1 MRTIHVVKTLVQ
13 QYGGPARSTQ
23 GLVAA
28 LEAAGV
34 ESWLVSLEDGG
45 DPYVKGVNHFRVLGG
60 GVRETKR
67 RMMALIDEIKPDLIH
82 THDLWMP
89 KLHMCHMAARV
100 KGVPYVIAPRGTLE
114 EWSLKQKW
122 LKKWIALKTY
132 QGYDLRHAAAVH
144 ATVEEESA
152 RCRLFCG
159 NVPVIVSPNGVNVP
173 EGDIGLGRR
182 SRSTEEF
189 ANSSVVVRR
198 ALYLSRMHPKK
209 GVENLIRA
217 WAKVRPEGWVCEL
230 VYSLNDDFERAY
242 EQKMKDEARRL
253 GIENQILFAGA
264 VRDDKKWEKYAQAD
278 LFVLPTNSE
287 NFGIVVAEALWA
299 GVPVITTKGAP
310 WGELLTSRAG
320 WWVDIGAEP
329 FAVALREATS
339 LSDEQRREMGQR
351 GHNLISE
358 KYSWP
363 SIGRDM
369 AQKYQMILKR

>member
-1 MRTIHVVKTLVQ
+1 MRTIHIVKTLAQ

-28 LEAAGV
+28 LETAGV

-45 DPYVKGVNHFRVLGG
+45 APYVKGVNHFRVLGG
-60 GVRETKR
+60 GVLETKR
-67 RMMALIDEIKPDLIH
+67 RMMALIDEIKPDIVH

-89 KLHMCHMAARV
+89 KLHMCHVAARA

-144 ATVEEESA
+144 ATVEEEAA

-173 EGDIGLGRR
+173 AGTFEAKAKLEGERR
-182 SRSTEEF
+182 K
-189 ANSSVVVRR
+189 
-198 ALYLSRMHPKK
+198 ALFLSRMHPKK

-217 WAKVRPEGWVCEL
+217 WANVRPERWLCEL

-242 EQKMKDEARRL
+242 EQKMKDEVRRL

-310 WGELLTSRAG
+310 WSELVSTDSG
-320 WWVDIGAEP
+320 WWVDVGVAA
-329 FAVALREATS
+329 FADALDKATR
-339 LSDEQRREMGQR
+339 LSSNVLAEMGER
-351 GHNLISE
+351 GRQLIASRYTWNGIAKDLAC
-358 KYSWP
+358 KYRSLL
-363 SIGRDM
+363 G
-369 AQKYQMILKR
+369 K